1 MEIVINNKLKD
12 FLQKNNFEK
21 IHVIRG
27 KKVGLSIFSKQ
38 SWLQAGRDLRAHL
51 ESKVAVDLLDALIKE
66 TKEINLKKQGFL
78 RISIPANLVKWSC
91 IESKVT
97 CVCWSDRIDLY
108 PSQRDLGTI
117 KGNPV
122 VVKAAVIKGER

>member
-1 MEIVINNKLKD
+1 MEVVINDKLKD

-21 IHVIRG
+21 IYIIRG

-38 SWLQAGRDLRAHL
+38 AWLQAGRDLRAHL
-51 ESKVAVDLLDALIKE
+51 ESKVAVDLLDALVKE

-78 RISIPANLVKWSC
+78 RIPIPANLVKWSC
-91 IESKVT
+91 VESEVA
-97 CVCWSDRIDLY
+97 CVCWSDRIDLC
-108 PSQRDLGTI
+108 PCQRDLGVI

-122 VVKAAVIKGER
+122 VIKAAVVKGER